1 MAHKKGQG
9 SSRNGRDSQ
18 GQRRGVKVYGGQ
30 VAKAGN
36 ILVRQVGT
44 RVHPGTNV
52 GRGRD
57 FTLFAKIDGIV
68 RYERVGK
75 DRRRVSVYPPT
86 PSQPQQPPAG

>member
-18 GQRRGVKVYGGQ
+18 GQRRGVKVYGGE

-44 RVHPGTNV
+44 RVHPGVNV
-52 GRGRD
+52 GLGRD

-68 RYERVGK
+68 KYERFGK
-75 DRRRVSVYPPT
+75 DRKRVSVY
-86 PSQPQQPPAG
+86 AV

>member
-9 SSRNGRDSQ
+9 STRNGRDSN

-30 VAKAGN
+30 VARAGH

-44 RVHPGTNV
+44 RVHPGKNV
-52 GRGRD
+52 GMGRD

-75 DRRRVSVYPPT
+75 DRKQVHIF
-86 PSQPQQPPAG
+86 PA